1 MTSLPHPQAQPPAV
15 VARGLTRRFGPRRAL
30 DGVDLDVPA
39 GAFLTLFGPNGAGKT
54 TLVKTLA
61 TLTRP
66 SSGSLSIFGADPRHE
81 PDAVRRRIGLVG
93 HAGFLYDGLTGRD
106 NLAFFAGLHDLDDAE
121 AKVEEMLGRV
131 GLSDRAD
138 DPVRSYSRGM
148 RQRLSIGRALI
159 NDPDLVLLDE
169 PYTGLDQSA
178 SRKLRD
184 ILSGIRSRGGTVVM
198 VTHHLE
204 EGLWLSTRIG
214 IMAAGRLCHME
225 EASGLSRDRLESVYR
240 SVVDAIPS

>member
-1 MTSLPHPQAQPPAV
+1 MTPLPHPQAPPAAV
-15 VARGLTRRFGPRRAL
+15 VARGLARHYGPRRAL
-30 DGVDLDVPA
+30 DGVDLDVPQ

-66 SSGSLSIFGADPRHE
+66 SSGSLAIFGVDPRRE
-81 PDAVRRRIGLVG
+81 PDAIRRRIGLVG

-106 NLAFFAGLHDLDDAE
+106 NLAFFAGLHDLDDADLR
-121 AKVEEMLGRV
+121 VEEMLARV

-148 RQRLSIGRALI
+148 RQRLSIARALL

-184 ILSGIRSRGGTVVM
+184 ILGNIRSRGGTVVM

-214 IMAAGRLCHME
+214 IMVEGRIRHRQDIE
-225 EASGLSRDRLESVYR
+225 GLSRDQLERLYR
-240 SVVDAIPS
+240 SVVEADPS

>member
-1 MTSLPHPQAQPPAV
+1 M
-15 VARGLTRRFGPRRAL
+15 RGLL
-30 DGVDLDVPA
+30 
-39 GAFLTLFGPNGAGKT
+39 
-54 TLVKTLA
+54 
-61 TLTRP
+61 
-66 SSGSLSIFGADPRHE
+66 
-81 PDAVRRRIGLVG
+81 
-93 HAGFLYDGLTGRD
+93 
-106 NLAFFAGLHDLDDAE
+106 
-121 AKVEEMLGRV
+121 
-131 GLSDRAD
+131 
-138 DPVRSYSRGM
+138 
-148 RQRLSIGRALI
+148 GRALI

-169 PYTGLDQSA
+169 PYPGLDQSA

-240 SVVDAIPS
+240 SVVDAVPS